1 MKLLCPL
8 NIIRLRE
15 KNTTVNNILNTQGK
29 SHDGLKLCRKLILTV
44 LFLIFY
50 RHFYSKLYYYRI
62 PFNIN
67 ILYVIIIYQNSS
79 GIN

>member
-29 SHDGLKLCRKLILTV
+29 SHDGLKLHRKLILTV

-50 RHFYSKLYYYRI
+50 RLFRLKLYYKTLLVFY
-62 PFNIN
+62 IN
-67 ILYVIIIYQNSS
+67 IIYLIIIYQN
-79 GIN
+79 